1 MLSADELAP
10 AVLAQLRELDVFEYE
25 LSRYVPCA
33 ATAGDGT
40 HHDRLLVV
48 DKTVFTTFVGSI
60 EDSSISF
67 VAATSLA
74 SVAPSPDALPGR
86 VAEVIRRCP
95 ELRMGSTLI
104 RLRLDDSSEVL
115 YETGRPSFPGL
126 PAGRHVV
133 DAACGEVGDE
143 ERFKRVYSLDCA
155 LCLVTNAEFLRT
167 PELRG

>member
-1 MLSADELAP
+1 MTAGELAP
-10 AVLAQLRELDVFEYE
+10 AVLAQLGELDVFNYE

-40 HHDRLLVV
+40 HHDRLLVI
-48 DKTVFTTFVGSI
+48 DRTVFATFIGSI
-60 EDSSISF
+60 EDRSISF
-67 VAATSLA
+67 VAAATLA
-74 SVAPSPDALPGR
+74 SVGPSPDAVPGR
-86 VAEVIRRCP
+86 MAEVVRRCP

-104 RLRLDDSSEVL
+104 RLRLDDGSEVL

-133 DAACGEVGDE
+133 DAECGEVGDE
-143 ERFKRVYSLDCA
+143 ERFDRVDDLHCS

-167 PELRG
+167 PELQG